1 MNEGNAN
8 TPATSAGTRRQ
19 ALAAEIGALLK
30 ARGETLAVAES
41 SAGGLIS
48 AALLAVPGASAWYEG
63 GVVFYTHAARR
74 ALLGVADE
82 EVAAFP
88 VLSTDYIARCAEA
101 ARQRLGTTWA
111 LAELGATG
119 PTGSRYGD
127 PAGTLVLAVAGPT
140 AASQR
145 QQTGDA
151 ERGANMERFADAALE
166 LLHGVLT
173 GQ

>member
-1 MNEGNAN
+1 MSASESSA
-8 TPATSAGTRRQ
+8 PAQLGHQQ
-19 ALAAEIGALLK
+19 ALAAEIGVLLK

-48 AALLAVPGASAWYEG
+48 ATLLAVPGASAWYEG

-82 EVAAFP
+82 EVSLFP
-88 VLSTDYIARCAEA
+88 VLSTDYIARCARGAQEK
-101 ARQRLGTTWA
+101 LGTTWA

-140 AASQR
+140 TASLH

-151 ERGANMERFADAALE
+151 DRGANMQHFATAALE
-166 LLHGVLT
+166 LLHDVLT
-173 GQ
+173 SR